1 MLQLGFGDENLDL
14 AIGVLEEL
22 IEVEA
27 PTPFPESVYQRWK
40 YDHLSRRVRDFCGGY
55 KSDIN
60 YF

>member
-27 PTPFPESVYQRWK
+27 PTPFPAAVYQRWK
-40 YDHLSRRVRDFCGGY
+40 HDHLLRQVRICVCVSMTMLY
-55 KSDIN
+55 
-60 YF
+60 